1 MSPATRP
8 VSCAVNW
15 ARGSGKRAMAV
26 SRLRE
31 PWYVAYKS
39 FGGTS
44 MRVFKSKRLALKAAA
59 VILRDRAADVQVG
72 PMVDT
77 REGVLRGE
85 QLRRVVERL

>member
-1 MSPATRP
+1 
-8 VSCAVNW
+8 
-15 ARGSGKRAMAV
+15 
-26 SRLRE
+26 
-31 PWYVAYKS
+31 
-39 FGGTS
+39 